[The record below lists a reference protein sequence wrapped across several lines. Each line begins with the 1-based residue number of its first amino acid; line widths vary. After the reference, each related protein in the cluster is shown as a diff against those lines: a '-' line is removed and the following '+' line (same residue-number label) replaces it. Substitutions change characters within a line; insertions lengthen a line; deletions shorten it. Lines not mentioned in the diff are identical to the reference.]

1 MVKKLTA
8 LLLTAL
14 LALSALA
21 GCKGS
26 EEETT
31 AATTA
36 EVTKADA
43 DTKASDETGETS
55 DPAGEAAE
63 DGEDAEFAGFTAKD
77 FSKGFLDNGFME
89 GVKALDYIKIPDFS
103 SIEIPADEL
112 EVDEAEIESQIYALL
127 SYYPVQVTDR
137 AVEDGDLVNID
148 YSGSMDGVKFEGGT
162 AQGADVTAGSEEFI
176 DDFLTQIIGHKP
188 GETMDVE
195 VTFPDPYYNNPD
207 FAGKDAVFEVTI
219 NYISENPE
227 LTDEWVQ
234 EHKEEVNDYFVV
246 DYIETADD
254 VHKFLYDYYYNYNR
268 EVAIYTYM
276 IDGVEVTE
284 VPDTVRDIAM
294 MNMDIDLYSR
304 TGMRAQDLVEM
315 GYLSE
320 EDLED
325 EVLNGAKMLL
335 LFQGISESEGWD
347 EITEADYAEVTGTD
361 SNDGFIEYYGK
372 GYIANNVLHRRAI
385 DFMKEKIAVEGSG
398 EK

>member
-8 LLLTAL
+8 LLLTLL

-21 GCKGS
+21 GCRGK

-31 AATTA
+31 AATT
-36 EVTKADA
+36 EETKADA
-43 DTKASDETGETS
+43 ETKASGESGET
-55 DPAGEAAE
+55 AAPGSEEEE
-63 DGEDAEFAGFTAKD
+63 DREDEEFEGFTAED
-77 FSKGFLDNGFME
+77 FSRGFLDNGFME

-103 SIEIPADEL
+103 TVEIPSEGL
-112 EVDEAEIESQIYALL
+112 EVDEAEIESQINALL

-162 AQGADVTAGSEEFI
+162 AQGADVTAGSNEFI

-195 VTFPDPYYNNPD
+195 VTFPDPYQNNPD

-219 NYISENPE
+219 NYISETPE

-234 EHKEEVNDYFVV
+234 EYREDVNDYFVTN
-246 DYIETADD
+246 DIETADD
-254 VHKFLYDYYYNYNR
+254 VHQFLYDYYYNYNL

-276 IDGVEVTE
+276 IDNVEVTE
-284 VPDTVRDIAM
+284 VPDVVRDIASL
-294 MNMDIDLYSR
+294 NMDLDLYSR
-304 TGMRAQDLVEM
+304 VGMRAQDLIKM

-320 EDLED
+320 EDVED
-325 EVLNGAKMLL
+325 EIRNGAKMLL
-335 LFQGISESEGWD
+335 LFQGISESENWD
-347 EITEADYAEVTGTD
+347 EITEADYAEVTGTTE
-361 SNDGFIEYYGK
+361 NDGYIEYYGK

-385 DFMKEKIAVEGSG
+385 DFMKEKVAAEGSG